1 MFKILWCIS
10 SQKHKQ
16 VKKYSSC
23 RKKYTNANRQPF
35 IAVCKYSILKL
46 EPVAESSIRSFPF
59 PISSSSSASG
69 IVIVLPLVSSFLFK
83 VFSCVGESFCTT
95 KNYPGSISTDTSPP
109 YNKSN
114 VMYFKHHNNR
124 FKIKIMFTFLT

>member
-1 MFKILWCIS
+1 MFKIHVWWCIS

-23 RKKYTNANRQPF
+23 RKKYTNANRQLL
-35 IAVCKYSILKL
+35 IAVCKYNLLACINSILRTSGWIFNK
-46 EPVAESSIRSFPF
+46 VVPF
-59 PISSSSSASG
+59 SDFLFIIPSG

-124 FKIKIMFTFLT
+124 FKM